1 MTTMTPR
8 QRAMVVLWP
17 AFLMAGV
24 LEMLVFALVDP
35 GTLRWFGESAVDLTP
50 SAIYTLAFFVFWAV
64 ITLAGLLMLLLERSA
79 EDLNRPE
86 RRTAPHWPR

>member
-1 MTTMTPR
+1 MTTMTAR

-35 GTLRWFGESAVDLTP
+35 GTLRWFGEPAVDLTP

-79 EDLNRPE
+79 EDLNRPA